1 MTGAEIGYIA
11 VEGPI
16 GVGKTTLA
24 KRLARSFGCELL
36 LETPEEN
43 PFLPRFY
50 ENPRNWALSTQL
62 FFLLQRAR
70 QTQLLRQEDM
80 FNPVWVADFLV
91 EKDRM
96 FAELTLDPDELNLYE
111 QVHAHVI
118 EDVRQPDLVIYLQA
132 PVSVLRERISRR
144 GVTYEQFMDR
154 SYLRRLVEAYTRL
167 FHNYDAAPL
176 LIVNASEIDL
186 ADSEDDYNLLFERLK
201 TLQKGRHY
209 LNPLAL

>member
-24 KRLARSFGCELL
+24 KRLARSFGCEML
-36 LETPEEN
+36 LEAPEEN

-70 QTQLLRQEDM
+70 QVQQLRQEDT

-96 FAELTLDPDELNLYE
+96 FAELTLDADELNLYE
-111 QVHAHVI
+111 QVYAHVI

-132 PVSVLRERISRR
+132 PVGVLQERISRR
-144 GVTYEQFMDR
+144 GVTYERFMDR

-167 FHNYDAAPL
+167 FYNYDAAPL

-201 TLQKGRHY
+201 TLQQGRHY